1 MYTYELT
8 PNLKTKSYRV
18 LDNGVEIARSLAKK
32 TAKIFCETYNTLLNK
47 TNQSNDTIK
56 HCSEVNCADRI
67 SENDAASD
75 CANIGDNNAIVS
87 GDTGGISPE
96 RQERFANA
104 FKQLST
110 LIENADA
117 SAAEHGRRAKEHGRR
132 AKEHGRRAAEHGR
145 RAAEHGRNAAEHGRN
160 AALIDD
166 LIKRLDIACSGTS
179 TGDAEFGA
187 YSDVPCQLHHEAGSV
202 TVLRED
208 GDSSFRTIDTTA
220 TIDSSDFRW

>member
-56 HCSEVNCADRI
+56 HCSEVNYADRI
-67 SENDAASD
+67 SEDDAASD

-117 SAAEHGRRAKEHGRR
+117 SAEEHGRRAEEHGRR
-132 AKEHGRRAAEHGR
+132 AE
-145 RAAEHGRNAAEHGRN
+145 EHGRNAEEHGRN

-166 LIKRLDIACSGTS
+166 LIKRLDIACGGTF

-187 YSDVPCQLHHEAGSV
+187 YSDVPYQLHHEAGSV

-220 TIDSSDFRW
+220 TIDSSDFRR

>member
-67 SENDAASD
+67 SEDDAASD

-117 SAAEHGRRAKEHGRR
+117 SAEEHGRRAEQHKRS
-132 AKEHGRRAAEHGR
+132 AEQ
-145 RAAEHGRNAAEHGRN
+145 HGRNSAIIG
-160 AALIDD
+160 D
-166 LIKRLDIACSGTS
+166 LIKRLDIACGGTF

>member
-67 SENDAASD
+67 SEDDAASD

-117 SAAEHGRRAKEHGRR
+117 SAEEHGRRAEEHGRR
-132 AKEHGRRAAEHGR
+132 AEEHGRRAE
-145 RAAEHGRNAAEHGRN
+145 EHGRN

-166 LIKRLDIACSGTS
+166 LIKRLDIACGGTS

-187 YSDVPCQLHHEAGSV
+187 YSDVPYQLHHEAGSV

>member
-67 SENDAASD
+67 SEDDAASD

-117 SAAEHGRRAKEHGRR
+117 SAEEHGRRAEEHGRR
-132 AKEHGRRAAEHGR
+132 AE
-145 RAAEHGRNAAEHGRN
+145 EHGRN

-166 LIKRLDIACSGTS
+166 LIKRLDIACGGTS

-187 YSDVPCQLHHEAGSV
+187 YSDVPYQLHHEAGSV